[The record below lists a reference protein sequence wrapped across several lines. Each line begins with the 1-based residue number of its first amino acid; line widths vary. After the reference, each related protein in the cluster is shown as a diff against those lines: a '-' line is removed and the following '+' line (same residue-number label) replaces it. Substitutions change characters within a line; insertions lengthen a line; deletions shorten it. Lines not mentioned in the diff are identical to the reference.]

1 MINSKKIKERAAE
14 LGLRQMDIAKALGI
28 QQSTASQKINNVRP
42 MSLKEAEIM
51 ADILQIGDAEF
62 SAYFFSSVVA

>member
-1 MINSKKIKERAAE
+1 
-14 LGLRQMDIAKALGI
+14 MDIAKALGI

>member
-42 MSLKEAEIM
+42 MSLKEAKIM

-62 SAYFFSSVVA
+62 SAYFLAV